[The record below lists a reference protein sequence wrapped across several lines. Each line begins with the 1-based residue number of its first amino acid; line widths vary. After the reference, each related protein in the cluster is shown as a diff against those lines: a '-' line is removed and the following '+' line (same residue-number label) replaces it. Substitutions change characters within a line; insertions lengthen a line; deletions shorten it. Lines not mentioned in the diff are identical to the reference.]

1 MEDWAPPNRT
11 QSEMPTL
18 PEHTP
23 PSRTLVDL
31 ATAHGVAT
39 DYWDWQGRHTPVSA
53 ETITTV
59 LAALGVD
66 ASTEDS
72 ARAALAETV
81 DGPWRAVLPPT
92 VVLRAGWT
100 PWVPVHVAHGA
111 TVHAWIELEDGGS
124 RDVPLVDR
132 YVEPRTV
139 DGRLTGEATIELPG
153 DLPLGWHTLTVEVGD
168 GTSASATVVV
178 TPTRLELPQ
187 PLRAGRVWGLM
198 TQLYQVRSA
207 GSWGIG
213 DLADLAELASWGAG
227 LGAEFVL
234 VNPVHAAEPSGHLEP
249 SPYLPTTRRFAN
261 PLYLRV
267 EDIPEVAHLSPA
279 ARIEVES
286 YAVSA
291 RALNALDG
299 IDRDAA
305 WAAKRNALEVVFSAG
320 LTGLRNADFNR
331 FVTAQGGGLQT
342 FATWCALADA
352 YGANWKEWPERLQDK
367 DSEAVAAY
375 VQEHPEQVRFH
386 AWLQWLLDDQMG
398 ATQRSALD
406 AGMSLGVV
414 NDLAVGVHPEGA
426 DAWGLSSVLAQGVTV
441 GAPPDQFNQRG
452 QNWHQPPW
460 HPERLAEV
468 GYAPFRDMV
477 RAVLK
482 DSGGIRV
489 DHVIGLFRLWWVP
502 EGSDASEGAY
512 VRYDFEAL
520 VGILVLEAQRA
531 GAVVVGEDLGV
542 VEPMAREVLRDRG
555 VLGTSILW
563 FEWTEDGRPLPPE
576 DYRELC
582 LASVTTHDLPPTAG
596 YLELAHV
603 ALRDQL
609 GLLTRSASEEA
620 ATEQAAIDKVRGL
633 LVDRG
638 WLDPGADAAATV
650 VALHRCLARTPAKM
664 LGVSLSDLVGDRR
677 IINQPGTENEYP
689 NWRVP
694 LSGPDGAVLSL
705 EAAERSPIVGPVVS
719 ALG

>member
-1 MEDWAPPNRT
+1 MA
-11 QSEMPTL
+11 
-18 PEHTP
+18 EHTP
-23 PSRTLVDL
+23 PSRALVDL

-39 DYWDWQGRHTPVSA
+39 DYWDWQGRHVPVSA
-53 ETITTV
+53 ETIRTV

-66 ASTEDS
+66 ASTEESVTD
-72 ARAALAETV
+72 ALAETV
-81 DGPWRAVLPPT
+81 EGPWRAVLPPSI
-92 VVLRAGWT
+92 VLRQGWT
-100 PWVPVHVAHGA
+100 PWVPVHLPHGA
-111 TVHAWIELEDGGS
+111 RLHAWVALEVGGS
-124 RDVPLVDR
+124 REVAQVDH
-132 YVEPRTV
+132 YVDPRAV
-139 DGRLTGEATIELPG
+139 DGRLVGEATLELPG
-153 DLPLGWHTLTVEVGD
+153 DLPLGWHTLTVEVSD
-168 GTSASATVVV
+168 GSSATATVIV
-178 TPTRLELPQ
+178 TPGRLALPGS
-187 PLRAGRVWGLM
+187 LRRSRAWGLM

-207 GSWGIG
+207 WSWGIG
-213 DLADLAELASWGAG
+213 DLADLAELASWSAG
-227 LGAEFVL
+227 LGADFVL

-261 PLYLRV
+261 PIYLRV
-267 EDIPEVAHLSPA
+267 EEIPEVAYLSPGDRA
-279 ARIEVES
+279 AVES

-291 RALNALDG
+291 RTLNLADE
-299 IDRDAA
+299 IDRDTA
-305 WAAKRNALEVVFSAG
+305 WALKRRALETVFAAG
-320 LTGLRNADFNR
+320 LTGRRAADLER
-331 FVTAQGGGLQT
+331 YIAAQGDGLQT
-342 FATWCALADA
+342 YATWCALADEH
-352 YGANWKEWPERLQDK
+352 GANWTKWPEALQDNR
-367 DSEAVAAY
+367 SAAVAAY
-375 VQEHPEQVRFH
+375 VEEHPEKVRFH
-386 AWLQWLLDDQMG
+386 AWLQWLLDDAMA
-398 ATQRSALD
+398 ATHRSALA

-426 DAWGLSSVLAQGVTV
+426 DAWGLSAVLAHGVTV

-460 HPERLAEV
+460 HPRRLAEV

-502 EGSDASEGAY
+502 EGGDASEGAY
-512 VRYDFEAL
+512 VRYDYEAL

-542 VEPMAREVLRDRG
+542 VEPLARDVLRDRG

-563 FEWTEDGRPLPPE
+563 FEWTDDGRPLPAE

-603 ALRDQL
+603 ALRDRL
-609 GLLTRSASEEA
+609 GLLTRTVEEES
-620 ATEQAAIDKVRGL
+620 ATEQVAIDKVRDVLVERGL
-633 LVDRG
+633 LA
-638 WLDPGADAAATV
+638 ADGDADQML
-650 VALHRCLARTPAKM
+650 VALHRFLARTPARM

-677 IINQPGTENEYP
+677 IINQPGTEDEYP

-694 LSGPDGAVLSL
+694 LTGPDGALLPL
-705 EAAERSPIVGPVVS
+705 EAVERSPLVRPVVD